1 MTRQARPPSTLGADI
16 TASDFV
22 RHESGAERNH
32 LEVTQMSVSS
42 ETLHSVAT
50 PDRLETRLGTL
61 ELVDGVP
68 TRETTETVYD
78 HLDFTHALNAY
89 LNGFPGASTQALLN
103 GFHEAG
109 VEDNSILIFSEL
121 MDSNSL
127 FLTANADTVYFVGVV
142 DLTSGP
148 MVIETPPQALALFD
162 DMWFQWIV
170 DFGLPG
176 PDRGEG
182 GHFLLVPPGYDGS
195 LPDSG
200 FHVRHSRTT
209 RALLLGRSFINENP
223 GMDPASTV
231 EVIKSTLKLYPYA
244 RGGFGTSIGTLLE
257 GHLHPDPPVDVP
269 ETTFVEGTGLA
280 FNTIPPSDF
289 GFFELL
295 NELVQAEPADSNTN
309 IELMGDLAAIG
320 IVKGKPFEPDE
331 RMRGILE
338 DAAAV
343 GSATSR
349 ALVFDARDSEGFGY
363 YDDESAWGIPLW
375 VGGYSFETPPPLVTE
390 KGIEP
395 LPKTGART
403 LNARTSF
410 FYAYTGITPAM
421 CMRLTGVGSQYIV
434 AFRDSE
440 GEPLDGAKTYRVT
453 LPPDI
458 PEARFWSLTLYDNQT
473 RSMLQ
478 TPQRYPRAGSQSYPS
493 PAATAG
499 DDGSTTIVF
508 GPERPADTPE
518 GNWIQ
523 TDPDKGFFVILR
535 LYSPLQPY
543 FDKTWRPSE
552 IEEIA

>member
-1 MTRQARPPSTLGADI
+1 MTIS
-16 TASDFV
+16 SDML
-22 RHESGAERNH
+22 RSISA
-32 LEVTQMSVSS
+32 
-42 ETLHSVAT
+42 A
-50 PDRLETRLGTL
+50 DRLETRLGTL
-61 ELVDGVP
+61 EFVDGVP
-68 TRETTETVYD
+68 NPETSELVQD
-78 HLDFTHALNAY
+78 NLAFVHALNAY
-89 LNGFPGASTQALLN
+89 LNGFPGASTQALLK

-109 VEDNSILIFSEL
+109 VENNAILIFSEL

-127 FLTANADTVYFVGVV
+127 FLTANADTVYFVGIV

-148 MVIETPPQALALFD
+148 MVVDTPPQALALFD

-182 GHFLLVPPGYDGS
+182 GRFLLVPPGYDGS

-223 GMDPASTV
+223 GQDPAPTV
-231 EVIKSTLKLYPYA
+231 ELIKSTLKLYPYA
-244 RGGFGTSIGTLLE
+244 QGGFGTSIGTLLE
-257 GHLHPDPPVDVP
+257 GNVQPDPPVKIP
-269 ETTFVEGTGLA
+269 ETTFVEGTGLS

-295 NELVQAEPADSNTN
+295 NELVQDEPADSNTN

-320 IVKGKPFEPDE
+320 IVKGKPFKPDK

-349 ALVFDARDSEGFGY
+349 ALVFDPRESEGFAY
-363 YDDESAWGIPLW
+363 YDGSAWGLPLW
-375 VGGYSFETPPPLVTE
+375 VGGYSFETPPPLVTKE
-390 KGIEP
+390 GIKP
-395 LPKTGART
+395 LPPTGART
-403 LNARTSF
+403 HNARTSF

-434 AFRDSE
+434 AFKDADGNR
-440 GEPLDGAKTYRVT
+440 LDGAKSYRVT

-458 PEARFWSLTLYDNQT
+458 PAARFWSLTLYDNET

-478 TPQRYPRAGSQSYPS
+478 TPQRFPRAGSQSYPT
-493 PAATAG
+493 PAATADG
-499 DDGSTTIVF
+499 DGSTTVTF
-508 GPERPADTPE
+508 GPEQPSDSPD

-523 TDPDKGFFVILR
+523 TDEDKGFFVILR
-535 LYSPLQPY
+535 CYSPLESY
-543 FDKTWRPSE
+543 FDKSWRPSE
-552 IEEIA
+552 IEPVA

>member
-1 MTRQARPPSTLGADI
+1 MT
-16 TASDFV
+16 
-22 RHESGAERNH
+22 
-32 LEVTQMSVSS
+32 VSS
-42 ETLHSVAT
+42 EILRSIST
-50 PDRLETRLGTL
+50 PEQLETRLGTL

-68 TRETTETVYD
+68 TRETAETVYD
-78 HLDFTHALNAY
+78 HLDFAHALNVY
-89 LNGFPGASTQALLN
+89 LNGFPGASTQALHKGL
-103 GFHEAG
+103 HDAG
-109 VEDNSILIFSEL
+109 VEDNAILIFSEL

-127 FLTANADTVYFVGVV
+127 FLTANADTVYFIGFV
-142 DLTSGP
+142 DLASGP

-182 GHFLLVPPGYDGS
+182 GRFLLVPPGYEGS

-209 RALLLGRSFINENP
+209 RAILLGRSFINENP
-223 GMDPASTV
+223 GMDP
-231 EVIKSTLKLYPYA
+231 
-244 RGGFGTSIGTLLE
+244 
-257 GHLHPDPPVDVP
+257 DPPVDIP
-269 ETTFVEGTGLA
+269 ETKFVEGTGLA

-295 NELVQAEPADSNTN
+295 NELVQEEPAASNTN

-349 ALVFDARDSEGFGY
+349 TLVFDARASEGFGY

-395 LPKTGART
+395 LPRTGART

-421 CMRLTGVGSQYIV
+421 CMRLTGVGSQYVV
-434 AFRDSE
+434 AFKDSA
-440 GEPLDGAKTYRVT
+440 GDPLAGAQSYRVT
-453 LPPDI
+453 RPPH
-458 PEARFWSLTLYDNQT
+458 
-473 RSMLQ
+473 
-478 TPQRYPRAGSQSYPS
+478 
-493 PAATAG
+493 
-499 DDGSTTIVF
+499 
-508 GPERPADTPE
+508 
-518 GNWIQ
+518 
-523 TDPDKGFFVILR
+523 
-535 LYSPLQPY
+535 
-543 FDKTWRPSE
+543 
-552 IEEIA
+552 

>member
-1 MTRQARPPSTLGADI
+1 MT
-16 TASDFV
+16 
-22 RHESGAERNH
+22 
-32 LEVTQMSVSS
+32 VSS
-42 ETLHSVAT
+42 ETLHSIST
-50 PDRLETRLGTL
+50 PDRLETRLGVL

-78 HLDFTHALNAY
+78 HLDFAHALNVF
-89 LNGFPGASTQALLN
+89 LNGFPGASTQALRKGL
-103 GFHEAG
+103 HDAG
-109 VEDNSILIFSEL
+109 VEDNAILIFSEL

-127 FLTANADTVYFVGVV
+127 FLTANADTVYFIGFV
-142 DLTSGP
+142 DLSSGP
-148 MVIETPPQALALFD
+148 IVVETPPQALALFD

-182 GHFLLVPPGYDGS
+182 GRYLLLPPGYDGS

-200 FHVRHSRTT
+200 FHVRHSRTM
-209 RALLLGRSFINENP
+209 RAILLGRSFINENP
-223 GMDPASTV
+223 GMDPAPTV

-244 RGGFGTSIGTLLE
+244 QGGFGTSIGTLLE
-257 GHLHPDPPVDVP
+257 GHLHPDPPVDIP
-269 ETTFVEGTGLA
+269 ETKFVEGSGLA
-280 FNTIPPSDF
+280 FNTIPPSDS

-295 NELVQAEPADSNTN
+295 NELVQDEPADSNTN

-320 IVKGKPFEPDE
+320 IVKGKPFDPDE

-349 ALVFDARDSEGFGY
+349 TLVFDARESEEFGY
-363 YDDESAWGIPLW
+363 YDDGSAWGLPLW
-375 VGGYSFETPPPLVTE
+375 VGGYSFETPPPLVTKE
-390 KGIEP
+390 GIEP
-395 LPKTGART
+395 LPRTGART

-421 CMRLTGVGSQYIV
+421 CMRLPGVGSQYVV
-434 AFRDSE
+434 AFKDSE
-440 GEPLDGAKTYRVT
+440 GDPLDGAKSYRVK

-458 PEARFWSLTLYDNQT
+458 PAARFWSLTLYDNET

-478 TPQRYPRAGSQSYPS
+478 TPQRFPRAGSQSYPT
-493 PAATAG
+493 PAATAD

-523 TDPDKGFFVILR
+523 TDPDKGFFPILR
-535 LYSPLQPY
+535 CYSPLQSY
-543 FDKTWRPSE
+543 FDKSWRPSE
-552 IEEIA
+552 IEVVT

>member
-1 MTRQARPPSTLGADI
+1 MTISSDMLRSISAAD
-16 TASDFV
+16 
-22 RHESGAERNH
+22 
-32 LEVTQMSVSS
+32 Q
-42 ETLHSVAT
+42 
-50 PDRLETRLGTL
+50 LETRLGTL
-61 ELVDGVP
+61 EFVDGVP
-68 TRETTETVYD
+68 SPETSELVQD
-78 HLDFTHALNAY
+78 NLAFVHALNAY
-89 LNGFPGASTQALLN
+89 LNGFPGASTQALLK

-109 VEDNSILIFSEL
+109 VENNAILIFSEL

-127 FLTANADTVYFVGVV
+127 FLTANADTVYFVGIV

-148 MVIETPPQALALFD
+148 MVVDTPPQALALFD

-182 GHFLLVPPGYDGS
+182 GRFLLVPPGYEGS

-223 GMDPASTV
+223 GMDPAPTV
-231 EVIKSTLKLYPYA
+231 ELIKSTLKLYPYA
-244 RGGFGTSIGTLLE
+244 QGGFGTSIGTLLE
-257 GHLHPDPPVDVP
+257 GHVRPEPPVDIP

-295 NELVQAEPADSNTN
+295 NELVQDEPADSNTN

-320 IVKGKPFEPDE
+320 IVKGKPFNPDK
-331 RMRGILE
+331 RMRAILE

-349 ALVFDARDSEGFGY
+349 ALVFDPRESEGFAY
-363 YDDESAWGIPLW
+363 YDGSAWGLPLW
-375 VGGYSFETPPPLVTE
+375 VGGYSFETPPPLVTKE
-390 KGIEP
+390 GIKP
-395 LPKTGART
+395 LPPTGART
-403 LNARTSF
+403 QNARTSF

-434 AFRDSE
+434 AFKDADGNR
-440 GEPLDGAKTYRVT
+440 LDGAKIYRVT

-458 PEARFWSLTLYDNQT
+458 PAARFWSLTLYDNET

-478 TPQRYPRAGSQSYPS
+478 TPQRYPRAGSQSYPT
-493 PAATAG
+493 PAATADG
-499 DDGSTTIVF
+499 DGSTTITF
-508 GPERPADTPE
+508 AAEQPSDSPD

-523 TDPDKGFFVILR
+523 TDEDKGFFVILR
-535 LYSPLQPY
+535 CYSPLESY
-543 FDKTWRPSE
+543 FDKSWRPSE
-552 IEEIA
+552 IEAV

>member
-1 MTRQARPPSTLGADI
+1 MT
-16 TASDFV
+16 V
-22 RHESGAERNH
+22 SG
-32 LEVTQMSVSS
+32 
-42 ETLHSVAT
+42 ETLRSISA
-50 PDRLETRLGTL
+50 PDQLDSRLGTL
-61 ELVDGVP
+61 DFVDGVP
-68 TRETTETVYD
+68 SPGTSELVYD
-78 HLDFTHALNAY
+78 QLDFVHGLNAY
-89 LNGFPGASTQALLN
+89 LNGFPGASTWAVRK

-109 VEDNSILIFSEL
+109 VQDNEILIFSEL
-121 MDSNSL
+121 MDSQSL
-127 FLTANADTVYFVGVV
+127 FLTANADTVYFVGIV

-148 MVIETPPQALALFD
+148 MVVETPPQALALFD

-182 GHFLLVPPGYDGS
+182 GRFLLIPPGYDGS

-200 FHVRHSRTT
+200 YHVGHSRTT
-209 RALLLGRSFINENP
+209 KAILLGRSFINENP
-223 GMDPASTV
+223 GQDPAPTV
-231 EVIKSTLKLYPYA
+231 EVIKSTLKIYPYA
-244 RGGFGTSIGTLLE
+244 QGGFGTSIGTLLE
-257 GHLHPDPPVDVP
+257 GDVQPDPAADIP
-269 ETTFVEGTGLA
+269 ETKFVEGSGMA

-295 NELVQAEPADSNTN
+295 NEAVQDEPAGSNTN

-320 IVKGKPFEPDE
+320 IVKGKPFKPDK

-343 GSATSR
+343 GNASSR
-349 ALVFDARDSEGFGY
+349 ALVFDARASEGFGY
-363 YDDESAWGIPLW
+363 YDEDSAWGIPLW
-375 VGGYSFETPPPLVTE
+375 VGGYSFDTPPPLVTKE
-390 KGIEP
+390 GIEP
-395 LPKTGART
+395 LPATGART

-421 CMRLTGVGSQYIV
+421 CMRLAGVGSQYVV
-434 AFRDSE
+434 AFKDSE
-440 GEPLDGAKTYRVT
+440 GDALDGSKSYRVK

-458 PEARFWSLTLYDNQT
+458 PAARFWSLTLYDNQT

-478 TPQRYPRAGSQSYPS
+478 TPQRFPRAGSQAYPS
-493 PAATAG
+493 PAATAD
-499 DDGSTTIVF
+499 DDGSTTVVF

-523 TDPDKGFFVILR
+523 TDPDKGWFAILR
-535 LYSPLQPY
+535 LYSPLQSY

-552 IEEIA
+552 IEPLS